1 MIRSIRTV
9 LAAAAVLAV
18 AVAAAVPAFAAA
30 PSPKGTLTATEYKQL
45 TTEQAAYKKLLHRK
59 RLTWNDVY
67 AVCHTVGQSTGLLQ
81 SVRANCDTGVGI
93 DQALGGFDAD
103 AQRCSALA
111 TGTTTGTTTTPTG
124 TTTTGTGTTTT
135 GSTTGTT
142 TTGTGTTTTGTATG
156 TTTTGTGTTTTGTG
170 TTTTPTGLT
179 PTDLKLFACLQPE
192 YAVISRAVK
201 SVYTHQTALRGQ
213 VLSRHFIGRCLL
225 TLAPTKEQLHALDRF
240 STTAK
245 QLAVDVA
252 LITKVAG
259 GQAPESAIDGSQIER
274 DSLAFGAAAKA
285 FGVLHRPQ
293 NLSVCPHS

>member
-124 TTTTGTGTTTT
+124 TT
-135 GSTTGTT
+135 STPTGTT
-142 TTGTGTTTTGTATG
+142 TTGTGTTTTGTTTG

-201 SVYTHQTALRGQ
+201 SVYRGQAALRGQ

-225 TLAPTKEQLHALDRF
+225 TLAPTKQQLHALDRF

>member
-30 PSPKGTLTATEYKQL
+30 PSPNGTLTATEYKQL
-45 TTEQAAYKKLLHRK
+45 TTEQVAYKKLLHRK
-59 RLTWNDVY
+59 RLTWNEVY

-81 SVRANCDTGVGI
+81 SVRANCDNGVGI

-124 TTTTGTGTTTT
+124 TTSTPTTTTTTGTTTT
-135 GSTTGTT
+135 RTGTT
-142 TTGTGTTTTGTATG
+142 TTGTT
-156 TTTTGTGTTTTGTG
+156 TGTTTTGTG

-179 PTDLKLFACLQPE
+179 PTNLKLFACLQPE

-201 SVYTHQTALRGQ
+201 SVYTGQTALRGQ
-213 VLSRHFIGRCLL
+213 VLARHFIGRCLL
-225 TLAPTKEQLHALDRF
+225 TLAPTKQQLHALDRF

-259 GQAPESAIDGSQIER
+259 GQAPESAIDGSRIEL
-274 DSLAFGAAAKA
+274 DSLAFAAAAKA
-285 FGVLHRPQ
+285 FSVLHRPQ

>member
-9 LAAAAVLAV
+9 LGAAAVLAV

-45 TTEQAAYKKLLHRK
+45 TMEQAAYKKLLHRK

-67 AVCHTVGQSTGLLQ
+67 AVCHTVGRSTGLLQ
-81 SVRANCDTGVGI
+81 SVRANCDIGVGI

-124 TTTTGTGTTTT
+124 TTTTP
-135 GSTTGTT
+135 
-142 TTGTGTTTTGTATG
+142 TGTGTTTTGTTAG
-156 TTTTGTGTTTTGTG
+156 TTTTGAGTTTTGTG

-179 PTDLKLFACLQPE
+179 PTELKLFACLQPE

-201 SVYTHQTALRGQ
+201 SVYTGQTGLRSE
-213 VLSRHFIGRCLL
+213 VLARHFTGRCLL
-225 TLAPTKEQLHALDRF
+225 TLAPTKQQLHALDRF